1 MSRFVVPVL
10 RLAAGLS
17 ALTGLLPSAVTAKPR
32 QPKIVVA
39 IIVDQFSAWQADQRL
54 PLLPATGGF
63 ARLRQQGTWFR
74 DVRYPFA
81 TTETACGHPALFTGK
96 EPRQTR
102 VVSNDVPDICPA
114 NGQDCVPGQPVRDA
128 DGTTQMASQVHIG
141 TATSGRVGDRM
152 ALDLQPLSGPGGTP
166 NPDAALV
173 GDSLPAKWR
182 RVALSCKDRGAG
194 FATGHHADAM
204 MWWSASKRQFVSPNG
219 QIPVW
224 AGDLVTPLAQDKPLL
239 WTALDPDFLVRH
251 AGSDQASGEAAAEGT
266 TAGVVL
272 AAYGQ
277 TLPKDVQ
284 RNLGPNGKD
293 MRGYSFRTSPYCD
306 ASVLQLA
313 HRALQHYRP
322 NKHSPP
328 LFLGLSLSSND
339 YIGHAY
345 GPHSHE
351 SWDNLLRLDQ
361 QLAVLFAELDRRAGP
376 DGWALALTADHGVVP
391 LPETP
396 NTQRYLVR
404 GPGGGTLWQLPH
416 APTVAG
422 DHRLSQGVF
431 QQQAE
436 AAAQRALQPWFV
448 SHPRRDSSPL
458 VTGVGAP
465 FVFLGPALRGEGPD
479 ALPPAESDR
488 VVAAIA
494 QALLAL
500 PGTLAVY
507 DTLQPHGYGLHN
519 GQCPPLVEPPLDS
532 PALTR
537 ADDPLLQALVCRTI
551 TPALETPQQRRL
563 YIVTHQGYFF
573 GTDDTPGAGVNHGT
587 PHLYDRSVPLLVRG
601 VGAAKGRV
609 MAQSK
614 ETRLF
619 VQWLLQWTR

>member
-1 MSRFVVPVL
+1 MSRFVVPAQ
-10 RLAAGLS
+10 RLAAGLC
-17 ALTGLLPSAVTAKPR
+17 ALVVVLPGAATAKPR
-32 QPKIVVA
+32 QPSIVVA
-39 IIVDQFSAWQADQRL
+39 VIVDQFSAWQAHQRL

-102 VVSNDVPDICPA
+102 VVSNDVPEICPA
-114 NGQDCVPGQPVRDA
+114 NAKDCVAGQPVRDA

-141 TATSGRVGDRM
+141 TATPGRAGDRM

-173 GDSLPAKWR
+173 GDSLPAHWQ

-194 FATGHHADAM
+194 FATGHRADAM
-204 MWWSASKRQFVSPNG
+204 LWWSASKRQMVSPNG

-224 AGDLVTPLAQDKPLL
+224 ASDLVTPLSQAKPLL
-239 WTALDPDFLVRH
+239 WTALDPAFLARH
-251 AGSDQASGEAAAEGT
+251 AGADQTAGEAAGAGA

-272 AAYGQ
+272 PAYGQ
-277 TLPKDVQ
+277 TLPKDIQ
-284 RNLGPNGKD
+284 QNLGQDGKD
-293 MRGYSFRTSPYCD
+293 LRGYSFRTSPYCD

-322 NKHSPP
+322 NKNSPP

-361 QLAVLFAELDRRAGP
+361 QLAALFAELDRRAGP

-396 NTQRYLVR
+396 DPQRYLVQ
-404 GPGGGTLWQLPH
+404 GPGGGTLWQLPP
-416 APTVAG
+416 APAVAG
-422 DHRLSQGVF
+422 GHRLSQGAF
-431 QQQAE
+431 
-436 AAAQRALQPWFV
+436 QRAAEVAAVQALHPWFAN
-448 SHPRRDSSPL
+448 HPRRDVSPL

-494 QALLAL
+494 KALLDL

-507 DTLQPHGYGLHN
+507 DTLQPQGYGLRN
-519 GQCPPLVEPPLDS
+519 GQCPPLVEPPLEA
-532 PALTR
+532 PAITR

-551 TPALETPQQRRL
+551 TPELETPQQRRL

-609 MAQSK
+609 MAEAMGTQ
-614 ETRLF
+614 LF
-619 VQWLLQWTR
+619 VEWLSRWAR